1 MCKRV
6 VSIQGEGGYGV
17 WLKEQAAERHPGL
30 QHCVLVHC

>member
-17 WLKEQAAERHPGL
+17 WLKGQAAERYPGL
-30 QHCVLVHC
+30 